1 MQLTTGDIADRLQGT
16 LRGDSKVPIVG
27 VASAKEAVPGQI
39 AFAEDRRLFQDAL
52 EGGASA
58 IVVGES
64 YENADKVLIQVA
76 NVRVGLAQLLEL
88 FHPEETFPAGMHV
101 STVAASSAQIDPTA
115 SIGPGCFIGPGCS
128 IGPKAVL
135 YGGNHLG
142 ANCQVGAESRLFP
155 NVVLYADTV
164 LGRRVR
170 IQAGSIIGSDGYGY
184 VFDGEKHQKIPQ
196 IGGVLIED
204 DVELGANVTVDR
216 GAFGNTVIGKGAK
229 IDNLVQIAHNVVIG
243 KHCVI
248 VAQTGVAGSTTIGD
262 HAIIAGQVGI
272 AGHLKI
278 GNKAVIAAQSGVMRD
293 VPDGQKVFGSP
304 AQGDREVK
312 RQLLALRQL
321 PDLLKRFR
329 QLEKQLGNLK

>member
-1 MQLTTGDIADRLQGT
+1 MQLTTGDIASRLQGA
-16 LRGDSKVPIVG
+16 LRGDSKVSIAG

-39 AFAEDRRLFQDAL
+39 AFAEDRRLFLEAL
-52 EGGASA
+52 KGGASA

-64 YENADKVLIQVA
+64 YEAADKVLIQVA

-88 FHPEETFPAGMHV
+88 FHPEKTFPAGMHA
-101 STVAASSAQIDPTA
+101 SAVAAPSAQIDPTA
-115 SIGPGCFIGPGCS
+115 FIGPGCSIGPGCF

-142 ANCQVGAESRLFP
+142 DNCQVGAESRLFP
-155 NVVLYADTV
+155 NVVLYANTV
-164 LGRRVR
+164 LGERVR

-184 VFDGEKHQKIPQ
+184 VFDGEKHRKIPQ

-216 GAFGNTVIGKGAK
+216 GAFGKTVIGEGAK
-229 IDNLVQIAHNVVIG
+229 IDNLVQIAHDVVIG

-248 VAQTGVAGSTTIGD
+248 VAQTGIAGSSTIGD
-262 HAIIAGQVGI
+262 HAIIAGQAGI

-278 GNKAVIAAQSGVMRD
+278 GNKAIIAAQSGVMRD
-293 VPDGQKVFGSP
+293 VPDGQKVLGSP

-321 PDLLKRFR
+321 PDLLKRFH
-329 QLEKQLGNLK
+329 QLEKQLGG